1 MRKNSSRYSSSVALN
16 IKDADTDRLAR
27 ELAELTGQP
36 ITVAVREAIEERLDR
51 LRRRK
56 ALTAT
61 PELADIIDRGRR
73 RQLLDERTDD
83 EILGYGDDGIPT

>member
-1 MRKNSSRYSSSVALN
+1 MAIN

-36 ITVAVREAIEERLDR
+36 ITVAVRIAVEERLSL

-56 ALTAT
+56 AVVGTAD
-61 PELADIIDRGRR
+61 LGGIITRGRQR
-73 RQLLDERTDD
+73 RLIDERPDA
-83 EILGYGDDGIPT
+83 EILGYNEDGLPA